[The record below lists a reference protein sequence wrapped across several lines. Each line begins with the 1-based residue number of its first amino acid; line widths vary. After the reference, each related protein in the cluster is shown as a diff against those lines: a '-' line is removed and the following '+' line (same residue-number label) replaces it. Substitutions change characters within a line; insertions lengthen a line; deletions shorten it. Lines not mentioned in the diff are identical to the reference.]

1 MKKILCTLIVLAA
14 FTATSQA
21 QLLNWGVRGG
31 AGIARYADNLSGSST
46 PVLAANVGA
55 FITFGFTNS
64 QSVMADNFCLQ
75 TGLNIIRRGTRF
87 EDVLESG
94 LNMSIRN
101 GYYNTWYAQIPILA
115 TIRYELPIRQP
126 GHRMLI
132 SVGPAV
138 SYGLFGTAYDRKI
151 SRGMPQRSW
160 NYEVTEDAF
169 KTLDRLDVNAL
180 IGVGYEYEDL
190 SVMLQFDYGFLSTH
204 SSVDALSAADNQN
217 TTDKVNF
224 GNNWALLLTV
234 GYQFPVR

>member
-1 MKKILCTLIVLAA
+1 MKKILFALIVL
-14 FTATSQA
+14 TAITTTAQA
-21 QLLNWGVRGG
+21 QMLNWGVRGG
-31 AGIARYADNLSGSST
+31 AGIARYADDLTGTTT
-46 PVLAANVGA
+46 PVMAVNVGG
-55 FITFGFTNS
+55 FVTFGFTNS
-64 QSVMADNFCLQ
+64 QSIMAENFCLQ

-101 GYYNTWYAQIPILA
+101 GYYSTWYAQIPILA

-126 GHRMLI
+126 GHRALF

-160 NYEVTEDAF
+160 NYEVSENAF
-169 KTLDRLDVNAL
+169 NTLNRLDIDAI
-180 IGVGYEYEDL
+180 IGIGYEYQDL
-190 SVMLQFDYGFLSTH
+190 SVMLQFDYGFLATYST
-204 SSVDALSAADNQN
+204 VDALSA
-217 TTDKVNF
+217 TDGDMNNKVNF

>member
-1 MKKILCTLIVLAA
+1 MKKILFALIVL
-14 FTATSQA
+14 TAITTTAQA
-21 QLLNWGVRGG
+21 QMLNWGVRGG
-31 AGIARYADNLSGSST
+31 AGIARYADDLTGTTT
-46 PVLAANVGA
+46 PVMAVNVGG
-55 FITFGFTNS
+55 FVTFGFTNS
-64 QSVMADNFCLQ
+64 QSIMAENFCLQ

-101 GYYNTWYAQIPILA
+101 GYYSTWYAQIPILA

-126 GHRMLI
+126 GHRALF

-160 NYEVTEDAF
+160 NYEVSENAF
-169 KTLDRLDVNAL
+169 NTLNRLDIDAI
-180 IGVGYEYEDL
+180 IGIGYEYQDL
-190 SVMLQFDYGFLSTH
+190 SVMLQFDYGFLATYST
-204 SSVDALSAADNQN
+204 VDALS
-217 TTDKVNF
+217 TTDGDMNNKVNF

>member
-1 MKKILCTLIVLAA
+1 MKKILFALIVL
-14 FTATSQA
+14 TAITTTAQA
-21 QLLNWGVRGG
+21 QMLNWGVRGG
-31 AGIARYADNLSGSST
+31 AGIARYADDLTGTTT
-46 PVLAANVGA
+46 PVMAVNVGG
-55 FITFGFTNS
+55 FVTFGFTNS
-64 QSVMADNFCLQ
+64 QSIMAENFCLQ

-101 GYYNTWYAQIPILA
+101 GYYSTWYAQIPILA

-126 GHRMLI
+126 GHRALF

-151 SRGMPQRSW
+151 SRGMPQRSG
-160 NYEVTEDAF
+160 NYEVSENAF
-169 KTLDRLDVNAL
+169 NTLNRLDIDAI
-180 IGVGYEYEDL
+180 IGIGYEYQDL
-190 SVMLQFDYGFLSTH
+190 SVMLQFDYGFLATYST
-204 SSVDALSAADNQN
+204 VDALSA
-217 TTDKVNF
+217 TDGDMNNKVNF